1 MPVKLNFPLSS
12 LLAFLA
18 VLARVSGALAFVPL
32 PGFRQGPQTARVVLA
47 LAVTVLL
54 YPSWP
59 RVTEEWTPW
68 RLISVLVLEAAV
80 GIGFGLMASFLAEAF
95 QLAAQAIG
103 LQAGYAYAS
112 MVDPQTQADSG
123 ILLIVAQLSAGL
135 LFFALGL
142 DREVIRAFARS
153 LETIPPGAWFPSGAA
168 WEALVRT
175 SAAMFTVGVRLALP
189 VLALL
194 ALTDLALALLGRVNA
209 QLQLLTLS
217 FPLKMLA
224 ALVVMAALAPVFVR
238 VLGSYGRQVSTGLR
252 VLAGG

>member
-32 PGFRQGPQTARVVLA
+32 PGFRQGPQPARVVLA
-47 LAVTVLL
+47 LAMTVVL

-59 RVTEEWTPW
+59 SVEPDGTPW

-95 QLAAQAIG
+95 QLAAQAVG

-123 ILLIVAQLSAGL
+123 ILLILAQLAAGL
-135 LFFALGL
+135 LFFAFGL

-153 LETIPPGAWFPSGAA
+153 LETIPPGAWFPSGAV
-168 WEALVRT
+168 WEALART
-175 SAAMFTVGVRLALP
+175 SAAMFTTGVRLALP

-224 ALVVMAALAPVFVR
+224 ALVAMAALAPVFVR
-238 VLGSYGRQVSTGLR
+238 VLGSYAGQVSSALR
-252 VLAGG
+252 VMAGG

>member
-1 MPVKLNFPLSS
+1 MPARLNFPLSS

-32 PGFRQGPQTARVVLA
+32 PGFRQGPQMARVVLA
-47 LAVTVLL
+47 LAMTVLL

-59 RVTEEWTPW
+59 RMDADWTPW
-68 RLISVLVLEAAV
+68 RMISVLVLEAAV

-95 QLAAQAIG
+95 QLAAQAVG

-123 ILLIVAQLSAGL
+123 ILLILAQLAAGL
-135 LFFALGL
+135 LFFGFGL
-142 DREVIRAFARS
+142 DRQVIRAFARS
-153 LETIPPGAWFPSGAA
+153 LEAIPPGGWFPSPAA

-175 SAAMFTVGVRLALP
+175 SAAMFTTGVRLALP

-194 ALTDLALALLGRVNA
+194 ALTDLALALVGRVNA

-238 VLGSYGRQVSTGLR
+238 VLGGYAAQVGAGLR
-252 VLAGG
+252 AMTGG

>member
-54 YPSWP
+54 YSSWP

-123 ILLIVAQLSAGL
+123 ILLIVAQLCAGL

-168 WEALVRT
+168 WEALART

-189 VLALL
+189 VLGLL

>member
-1 MPVKLNFPLSS
+1 MPVSLNFPVSS

-32 PGFRQGPQTARVVLA
+32 PGFRQGPQAARVVLA
-47 LAVTVLL
+47 LAATVLL

-59 RVTEEWTPW
+59 RVTEGWTPW

-80 GIGFGLMASFLAEAF
+80 GIGFGLMASFMSEAF
-95 QLAAQAIG
+95 QLAAQAVG

-123 ILLIVAQLSAGL
+123 ILLILAQLAAGL
-135 LFFALGL
+135 LFFAFGL
-142 DREVIRAFARS
+142 DRQVIRAFARS
-153 LETIPPGAWFPSGAA
+153 LETVPPGAWFASGAA
-168 WEALVRT
+168 WEALART
-175 SAAMFTVGVRLALP
+175 SAAMFTTGVRLALP

-217 FPLKMLA
+217 FPVKMLA
-224 ALVVMAALAPVFVR
+224 ALAVMAALAPVFVR
-238 VLGSYGRQVSTGLR
+238 VLGSYAGQVSSGLR
-252 VLAGG
+252 VMAGG